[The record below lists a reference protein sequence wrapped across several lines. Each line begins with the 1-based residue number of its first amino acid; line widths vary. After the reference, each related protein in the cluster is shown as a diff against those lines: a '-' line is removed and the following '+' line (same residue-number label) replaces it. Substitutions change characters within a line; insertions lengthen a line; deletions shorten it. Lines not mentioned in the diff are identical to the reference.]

1 MSVVQG
7 GSKDRSGVG
16 GLMAGVGGVLIVILT
31 IWVLSAIFEDQTP
44 RQIRCVR
51 CGGSGSFWIALNRIG
66 FVKCPI
72 CKGRGRLA

>member
-51 CGGSGSFWIALNRIG
+51 CGGSGSRWDRTFARYTRCL
-66 FVKCPI
+66 I
-72 CKGRGRLA
+72 CNGTGRLA